1 MNVIYE
7 IINKRLDIRETVEGG
22 FASKRDLDLLDSF
35 SEQLSEAVFNIEEG
49 MTIDVIETML
59 LNSTHKLDE
68 LLGNNQTMEDL
79 YSTVFAKFC
88 VGK

>member
-49 MTIDVIETML
+49 MTIDVIETMPFK
-59 LNSTHKLDE
+59 LNS
-68 LLGNNQTMEDL
+68 
-79 YSTVFAKFC
+79 
-88 VGK
+88 

>member
-1 MNVIYE
+1 
-7 IINKRLDIRETVEGG
+7 
-22 FASKRDLDLLDSF
+22 
-35 SEQLSEAVFNIEEG
+35 